1 MSNGRLCYMLKI
13 TPDCQAALSPLCL
26 GPWWA
31 WKWRGHA
38 MWTVGGEF
46 LPVCALIQG
55 HVRKGTHHY
64 GQEMG
69 GGRSPRVGENICSVR
84 EGVSAC
90 VRMCHSIPVC
100 TCAWVIIH
108 NTVGGVTVIRRKET
122 IHWKPLLST
131 PPPTE
136 LLLIPTAG
144 FLSEAPARG
153 WPSKR
158 WYNRVCAPQ
167 TNREVRWASQGEN
180 RAYTHKQA

>member
-1 MSNGRLCYMLKI
+1 MLHVKNHPRLSGSIITLVPGTMVGLKMKGACYVDRGWRVL
-13 TPDCQAALSPLCL
+13 TCLCANTRPCSERDTSL
-26 GPWWA
+26 WA
-31 WKWRGHA
+31 GD
-38 MWTVGGEF
+38 GGE
-46 LPVCALIQG
+46 
-55 HVRKGTHHY
+55 
-64 GQEMG
+64 
-69 GGRSPRVGENICSVR
+69 RSPRVGENICSVR